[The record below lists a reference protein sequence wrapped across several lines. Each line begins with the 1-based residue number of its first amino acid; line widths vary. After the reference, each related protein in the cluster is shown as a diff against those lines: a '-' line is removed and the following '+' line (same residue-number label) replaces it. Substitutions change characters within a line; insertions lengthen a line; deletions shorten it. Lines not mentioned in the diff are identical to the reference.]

1 MTFLRPGRRTYS
13 ARCQVPPA
21 SSGGAA
27 AWTIAAMQHIRVP
40 DVLPFLPVR
49 NRLFVKYV
57 ALFVTLISL
66 ALLANGASEIW
77 FVSRE
82 HKDSLIRIERE
93 QAEGAAA
100 KISQFVSGVEAQLG
114 WTVQLPWD
122 SSTFQQRR
130 IDAWRLLR
138 QVPAISEVEQIAPS
152 GHEQL
157 RVSRTEPDV
166 VGRAIDVS
174 GEPKFR
180 DATLH
185 KRYYGPVYFRQ
196 NSEPYMTL
204 ALSGGHDAGV
214 SVAEVNLTF
223 IWDVVSRIKVGK
235 SGQAYVIDA
244 LGRLI
249 AHPDISLVLRNT
261 DLSGFA
267 QVQMARA

>member
-1 MTFLRPGRRTYS
+1 
-13 ARCQVPPA
+13 
-21 SSGGAA
+21 
-27 AWTIAAMQHIRVP
+27 
-40 DVLPFLPVR
+40 
-49 NRLFVKYV
+49 
-57 ALFVTLISL
+57 
-66 ALLANGASEIW
+66 
-77 FVSRE
+77 
-82 HKDSLIRIERE
+82 
-93 QAEGAAA
+93 
-100 KISQFVSGVEAQLG
+100 
-114 WTVQLPWD
+114 
-122 SSTFQQRR
+122 
-130 IDAWRLLR
+130 
-138 QVPAISEVEQIAPS
+138 
-152 GHEQL
+152 L

-267 QVQMARA
+267 QVQMARAAVSGEVLEPEQAARNLQGQEVLTSYAEIAPLGWLVFVELPI